1 MAVFRSP
8 ALNLNGYTEVPAGK
22 IATIVTYLEMSTRP
36 RLGRLPPQGLGLD
49 RITADLERYR
59 ALFRAVGEPWMWFSR
74 AIMSDERLRAIIA
87 HPEVESYALV
97 REGRDIGLLELDFRP
112 EEECELAYFGL
123 IPEAI
128 GCGAGRFL
136 MNEWV
141 RRAFKPPIQRLFGLT
156 CSL

>member
-74 AIMSDERLRAIIA
+74 AVMSDERLRAIIA
-87 HPEVESYALV
+87 HPEV
-97 REGRDIGLLELDFRP
+97 
-112 EEECELAYFGL
+112 
-123 IPEAI
+123 
-128 GCGAGRFL
+128 
-136 MNEWV
+136 
-141 RRAFKPPIQRLFGLT
+141 
-156 CSL
+156 